1 LSAPLRVGIIGV
13 GGIAQAHRD
22 GYVAAGAEVVALAD
36 VHAPSLTARA
46 AAWGVDRTYHDYEA
60 LLADGAVDA
69 VSICAPTFVHHP
81 ATLAA
86 AAAGVHVLCEK
97 PIALDLA
104 EADAMIEACR
114 AAGVV
119 LMTNHQ
125 LRSHGAAAYAKQ
137 LLDAGA
143 LGDLTHVRLRQA
155 HDWAGKEAVGPSF
168 ATKAVAGGG
177 TLLDN
182 GCHLMDFA
190 RFVGGNVRDVF
201 ARTATRKFDVEVEDT
216 GHVSLAFESGAI
228 GTVEVAWTATG
239 WEEGWWLYG
248 TRGALEYTNRIGGEP
263 VLRHV
268 HRASPGTT
276 WGETDVA
283 EHRFAGAKPH
293 ARHVRAFVAAI
304 RGDGPVVCS
313 GEDGREAVRL
323 ILASYES
330 AARGVPVRV
339 AQEFAAL

>member
-1 LSAPLRVGIIGV
+1 M
-13 GGIAQAHRD
+13 
-22 GYVAAGAEVVALAD
+22 VALAD
-36 VHAPSLTARA
+36 LHAPSLNARA
-46 AAWGVDRTYHDYEA
+46 AAWAVPRTYLDYRE
-60 LLADGAVDA
+60 LLASGDVDA
-69 VSICAPTFVHHP
+69 VSICAPTVVHHP

-86 AAAGVHVLCEK
+86 AAARVHVLCEK

-104 EADAMIEACR
+104 QADAMIDACR
-114 AAGVV
+114 TAGVV

-125 LRSHGAAAYAKQ
+125 LRSHGAAAYAKR
-137 LLDAGA
+137 LLDTGE
-143 LGDLTHVRLRQA
+143 LGTLTHLRLRQA
-155 HDWAGKEAVGPSF
+155 HDWAGKDAVGPSF

-201 ARTATRKFDVEVEDT
+201 ARMVTRKFDVEVEDT

-293 ARHVRAFVAAI
+293 ARHVRAFVEAI
-304 RGDGPVVCS
+304 RGEGPVVCS

-330 AARGVPVRV
+330 AALGTPVRV